1 MKQMDATIV
10 TQVPKMYSKQFHN
23 ILTLLLSYFFFYSKQ
38 MIYNSTDMNILL
50 KEIQRVQDVLDRVKE
65 MKKGMLGSSIIQI
78 ENEVRVIY
86 SRIKYLTILKF

>member
-1 MKQMDATIV
+1 
-10 TQVPKMYSKQFHN
+10 
-23 ILTLLLSYFFFYSKQ
+23 
-38 MIYNSTDMNILL
+38 MNILL